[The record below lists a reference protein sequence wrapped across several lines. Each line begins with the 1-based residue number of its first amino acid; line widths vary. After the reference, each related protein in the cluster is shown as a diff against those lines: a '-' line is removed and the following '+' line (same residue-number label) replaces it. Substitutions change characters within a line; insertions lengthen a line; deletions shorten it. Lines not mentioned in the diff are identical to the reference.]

1 MFRPLDKLAPRRTL
15 PQRPREIGLAEYVAE
30 KGLGITGD
38 PAVALRDRAFGI
50 HGDEL
55 VGTVFLPDAG
65 QPRGRAGEVMDQRI
79 KRTERHARRVAAL
92 DPDLEKASE
101 NLRES
106 VVVEVNASLDP
117 AGWAAGKGRVDLEI
131 VEPEF
136 IREIAIKALR
146 PGVETGL
153 MEHRNDADFDPRR
166 ARFVQPPGPE
176 FGVGFGA
183 ALEELAM
190 HIGVI
195 HRRAERAAEH
205 RAQNVVP
212 RGRIA
217 DEIGLKIMREVA
229 PTRGGGAVHEL
240 ARVSEPR
247 RSHDHRLAALPVD
260 FAFLDAF
267 VFEVVEQAT
276 REQRDEDGRE
286 AVRLLVLEAVVAGDV
301 ALRGGKEDHAEDSAV
316 HGRNPKRDRLIS
328 CATQMCPVKS
338 PISD

>member
-92 DPDLEKASE
+92 DPDIEKASE
-101 NLRES
+101 KFREF
-106 VVVEVNASLDP
+106 VVVEVKASLDP

-217 DEIGLKIMREVA
+217 YEIGLKIMREVA
-229 PTRGGGAVHEL
+229 PARGGGAVHEL
-240 ARVSEPR
+240 ARVREPR
-247 RSHDHRLAALPVD
+247 RPHDHRLSALPVD
-260 FAFLDAF
+260 LTLLDAF
-267 VFEVVEQAT
+267 VFEVVEQAA
-276 REQRDEDGRE
+276 REQRNEDGRE
-286 AVRLLVLEAVVAGDV
+286 AVRFFVLEAVVAGDI
-301 ALRGGKEDHAEDSAV
+301 AF
-316 HGRNPKRDRLIS
+316 
-328 CATQMCPVKS
+328 
-338 PISD
+338 